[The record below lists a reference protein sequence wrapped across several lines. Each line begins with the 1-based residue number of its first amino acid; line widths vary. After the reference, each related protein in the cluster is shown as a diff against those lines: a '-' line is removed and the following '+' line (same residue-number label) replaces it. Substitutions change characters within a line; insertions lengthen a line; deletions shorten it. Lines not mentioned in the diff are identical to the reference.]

1 MDTHKIGNVIRIIN
15 NRSLIIDAGSDIVS
29 VGDKIKVYEATDTLK
44 NLDGTTLAV
53 FEYTKDEL
61 EVVDVEESYS
71 VCQKNKTKTVP
82 SPSQLAISPLL
93 GREEQIPLNVDPND
107 IEPIQI
113 HNGKICIG
121 DPVKFAWHYNCVMVR
136 WDE

>member
-71 VCQKNKTKTVP
+71 VCQKK
-82 SPSQLAISPLL
+82 
-93 GREEQIPLNVDPND
+93 
-107 IEPIQI
+107 
-113 HNGKICIG
+113 
-121 DPVKFAWHYNCVMVR
+121 
-136 WDE
+136 